1 MNKFAALV
9 WLTAVAIAALGL
21 YHMKYEVQRLEA
33 DLGIEHQS
41 ILKHQ
46 EAIHILK
53 AEWSYLNQPARI
65 SDLAKRH
72 LGLAPLTAIPISAS
86 RASPPVVKRAASR
99 SGCGAVAARRPPAC
113 LAARSSSARP
123 ASVSPKL
130 G

>member
-9 WLTAVAIAALGL
+9 WLMAVAIAALGL
-21 YHMKYEVQRLEA
+21 YHVKYEVQRLEE
-33 DLGIEHQS
+33 DLGLEHQS

-72 LGLAPLTAIPISAS
+72 LGLAPLTAKQIVRFDELPMRRQHLSGNLPDNNLKA
-86 RASPPVVKRAASR
+86 RVAGTRRSPP
-99 SGCGAVAARRPPAC
+99 
-113 LAARSSSARP
+113 
-123 ASVSPKL
+123 
-130 G
+130 

>member
-9 WLTAVAIAALGL
+9 WLTAVAVAALGL
-21 YHMKYEVQRLEA
+21 YHVKYQVQRLEE
-33 DLGIEHQS
+33 DLGLEHQS

-72 LGLAPLTAIPISAS
+72 LGLIPLTANQ
-86 RASPPVVKRAASR
+86 VVRFDELPM
-99 SGCGAVAARRPPAC
+99 RRPR
-113 LAARSSSARP
+113 LGDNRP
-123 ASVSPKL
+123 GDTLKAQVAGAQRTTP
-130 G
+130 